1 MHVQFYG
8 NPPQKSDQVRH
19 LSVSN
24 PTTGAVVCPCPGVFF
39 LFQAK
44 EPVYANPFDISSF
57 EAAPFSNAMSTW
69 LEPLTHFF
77 FTRELSPSRQ
87 LWRPRKMCSQLNID
101 RRTFSI
107 WRMILC
113 NLNETGDSCFFYYYL
128 QDLNSK
134 FSNVTEFSAV
144 AGLGSYFKQ
153 Q

>member
-113 NLNETGDSCFFYYYL
+113 NLNETRGFLFL
-128 QDLNSK
+128 L
-134 FSNVTEFSAV
+134 SAGFEQQV
-144 AGLGSYFKQ
+144 FKCHRVFCCCRARLIF
-153 Q
+153 